1 MVRATGKAR
10 NLERDLCIKLHGQRW
25 LSDSKLVAILFM
37 SRTRDVGI
45 YGSLIFFTNTS
56 LYPVLITSMQADS
69 LTKCSWIMCGGI
81 QASLCSSSFWPEL
94 SYCNGLRSVGVICL
108 LPTVDF
114 RCFMS
119 CICWSALL
127 SPLSSYLIV
136 ISLVDSFFLSLCL
149 LVVFFFFLFVYLFRW
164 SISFLYLCIH

>member
-1 MVRATGKAR
+1 MYRLFEVASSQVVRATGKAG

-25 LSDSKLVAILFM
+25 LSDSKLMAILL
-37 SRTRDVGI
+37 SRTRDVEI

-56 LYPVLITSMQADS
+56 LYLVLITSMQADS
-69 LTKCSWIMCGGI
+69 LTKCSWIACG
-81 QASLCSSSFWPEL
+81 LCSSSFWPEL

-114 RCFMS
+114 RRFMS

-136 ISLVDSFFLSLCL
+136 ISLVDSNG
-149 LVVFFFFLFVYLFRW
+149 
-164 SISFLYLCIH
+164 